1 MVRRLGEHRYDRR
14 LRVVILVGMAA
25 TCAGR
30 GAAYLTPS
38 FSGSDYLSLLAG
50 RVITMTE
57 LESRYGL
64 RVNLVALTAAGGML
78 DVRLKIVDAQKAALL
93 LGSPDHFPVVAVDG
107 SPVRLNAPPE
117 ARTQAAHLI
126 DGGGMLVIFPNT
138 GNTVHPDTK
147 VRLVFGDVQIE
158 SISVR

>member
-1 MVRRLGEHRYDRR
+1 MNADNINETTKTNRPGRLWLELGLAAAAIALFAVMA
-14 LRVVILVGMAA
+14 LRMANA
-25 TCAGR
+25 PVAGR
-30 GAAYLTPS
+30 M
-38 FSGSDYLSLLAG
+38 
-50 RVITMTE
+50 ITLTE

-117 ARTQAAHLI
+117 ARTQAAHLV
-126 DGGGMLVIFPNT
+126 DGGGMLVIFPNA
-138 GNTVHPDTK
+138 GNTVRTDTK